1 MDHSAI
7 KNLLNEKK
15 RIVITTHRSPD
26 GDAIGSSLGLY
37 RLLLKLGHQVQV
49 IIPDTAPD
57 FLQWM
62 EGFERILNFE
72 STPEASLNAVEES
85 DLIFCL
91 DYNRLERIAD
101 LGDHVKTAK
110 AAKILIDHH
119 IDPASYF
126 DFALSDTKASST
138 SELIFRLAQEQG
150 WLAQIDVHIAECLY
164 AGIMTDTGS
173 FKFSSTSA
181 ETHRIVAQL
190 MEAGLV
196 PEKVHSAIFDTNSF
210 DRLQLIGYAL
220 SKKLEHDRER
230 RVSIISLALSEKNR
244 FQYKKGD
251 TEGLVNYGLSIQGTQ
266 MAVFLSEELNMTK
279 FSFRSKGDVDVNVI
293 ARTWFNGG
301 GHKNAAGGRL
311 DMKLAPALSYLKDVI
326 EHKLEH

>member
-1 MDHSAI
+1 MDHSAL
-7 KNLLNEKK
+7 KNLLSENK

-37 RLLLKLGHQVQV
+37 RLLSKLGHQVQV
-49 IIPDTAPD
+49 IIPDAAPD

-72 STPEASLNAVEES
+72 LSPGASLDAVQQC
-85 DLIFCL
+85 DVIFCL

-101 LGDHVKTAK
+101 LGDHVQSAK
-110 AAKILIDHH
+110 AIKILVDHH
-119 IDPASYF
+119 IDPAAYF
-126 DFALSDTKASST
+126 DFAMSDTKASST
-138 SELIFRLAQEQG
+138 SELIFRLAQAQG
-150 WLAQIDVHIAECLY
+150 WLAQLDMHIAECLY

-190 MEAGLV
+190 MEVGLV

-210 DRLQLIGYAL
+210 DRLQLIGFAL
-220 SKKLEHDRER
+220 SKKLEHDPER

-279 FSFRSKGDVDVNVI
+279 FSFRSKGDVDVNAI
-293 ARTWFNGG
+293 ARKWFNGG

-311 DMKLAPALSYLKDVI
+311 DMKLKPALSYLKDVI
-326 EHKLEH
+326 EHKLEF